1 MRTFRALINNKGG
14 DPYIQPNLYPFGT
27 GKNQYQIPAG
37 HRVERSLRIA
47 DIRRIETFEATDKRL
62 LIARDIFMF
71 MFYCSGINI
80 GDLFRLQYSDIDT
93 YNNEIIFKRKKTAKK
108 VPQPVQTPLLTPM
121 VRIIEKWGNKDRS
134 GYIFPFLNECKTEE
148 ERVKKISLERSNIN
162 TWVKKIGEA
171 LSLPDISTGT
181 ARNSYATYLLS
192 EGISRVFVDKQLGHY
207 NRGDV
212 LSGYAN
218 FTPEQR
224 LQYNSLLMNETDG
237 NSKVIAM
244 SAI

>member
-1 MRTFRALINNKGG
+1 MRTFRALVNNKGG

-27 GKNQYQIPAG
+27 GKHKYQIPIG
-37 HRVERSLRIA
+37 HRVERSIRIA
-47 DIRRIETFEATDKRL
+47 DIRKIESFETADQRL
-62 LIARDIFMF
+62 LMARDVFMF

-108 VPQPVQTPLLTPM
+108 VSQPVQTPLLAPM
-121 VRIIEKWGNKDRS
+121 VRIIEKWGNKERT
-134 GYIFPFLNECKTEE
+134 GYIFPYLNDSITEQ
-148 ERVKKISLERSNIN
+148 ERVKKIALERNHIN
-162 TWVKKIGEA
+162 TRIKKIGET
-171 LSLPDISTGT
+171 LSLPSISTGS

-192 EGISRVFVDKQLGHY
+192 EGVSRVFVDKQLGHF
-207 NRGDV
+207 NKGDV

-224 LQYNSLLMNETDG
+224 LQYSSLLLDEKDR
-237 NSKVIAM
+237 NSKIISM